1 MQKAACRLQIFDEL
15 VLVHVLHVDLA
26 IQSSVQHNVH
36 IQHCFAAGS
45 VKSSPSYDQS
55 VLNLSLVA
63 SCLHS
68 LLALHCLLCF
78 CSHHGPLIVRI
89 ARLLHHVKVPL
100 SSCILFD
107 VHDRCR
113 KWSVSVPVS
122 FIFIFISDVASI
134 QVVECGV
141 HGQHRIP
148 ILHICNVVDWL
159 RSHICT
165 NFRCRYPFDSEIA
178 ILNSFLYPE
187 GSCINVFR
195 PRSCTQAICQRV
207 CSGTVALYVNFHWN
221 SQIHVCG
228 PQK

>member
-36 IQHCFAAGS
+36 IHHCFAAGS
-45 VKSSPSYDQS
+45 IKLQSINAQS

-78 CSHHGPLIVRI
+78 CSHHGLLIVRI
-89 ARLLHHVKVPL
+89 ARLLHHVRVPL
-100 SSCILFD
+100 SLCILFD

-141 HGQHRIP
+141 HGQQDTNPAHLQCCCSTGAQTGFVP
-148 ILHICNVVDWL
+148 TSAQILAVGTLLIV
-159 RSHICT
+159 RSL
-165 NFRCRYPFDSEIA
+165 S
-178 ILNSFLYPE
+178 
-187 GSCINVFR
+187 
-195 PRSCTQAICQRV
+195 
-207 CSGTVALYVNFHWN
+207 
-221 SQIHVCG
+221 
-228 PQK
+228 